1 MLDNTAQTSINCCQ
15 SLLHASFAYYPL
27 PDDSMRVCI
36 ATCCHR
42 PSGKPSADLIPHT
55 CNSKKT
61 LQNQIHCMTIKM
73 LTLRMMAGAGAQAA
87 ARGMEKLSVT

>member
-15 SLLHASFAYYPL
+15 FLLHASFAYYPL
-27 PDDSMRVCI
+27 PDASMGVCI

-42 PSGKPSADLIPHT
+42 PSGKPSSDPIPHP

-61 LQNQIHCMTIKM
+61 LQNQIHCMTIQM
-73 LTLRMMAGAGAQAA
+73 LTLRMTARAGAQAA
-87 ARGMEKLSVT
+87 ARGMEKL